1 MKTLVNIKREEKN
14 IKIHELAA
22 KIGIDSSLMS
32 RILSNKRKPTKLQ
45 LKKLSEVLE
54 VDFSELMK
62 EFLTEEIVGI
72 IRDYPQIAG
81 EVLQVAE
88 ERVAY
93 LTSNNRFEV
102 IELST
107 SLQEK
112 LSNVD
117 KLHTKWSSRKP
128 LSETQLKKMEE
139 YFHTSYTFESN
150 RIEGNTLSLQETH
163 LVINEG
169 ITIGGKSMREHLE
182 AVNHKDAIELV
193 KDLIVNNIPFNAY
206 RLKQLHQLILKGVDD
221 RNAGVYRS
229 LPVRISGSEHIPPE
243 PYLLDKLMEDY
254 FLFYDTQKNVL
265 HPVILAA
272 EMHERLVSIHP
283 FIDGNGRTSRLVMN
297 LILLQNGF
305 TIANLKGGL
314 NERLSYYKAL
324 EQVQVN
330 HESDLFYQLIIDRVD
345 ASLEEHIH
353 LAG

>member
-1 MKTLVNIKREEKN
+1 MKTLINIKRKEKN
-14 IKIHELAA
+14 LKIHELAA
-22 KIGIDSSLMS
+22 RIGIDSSLMS
-32 RILSNKRKPTKLQ
+32 RILSNKRKPTKAQ

-54 VDFSELMK
+54 VDFHELMK
-62 EFLTEEIVGI
+62 EVLAEEIVGI
-72 IRDYPQIAG
+72 VKEYPQIASQ
-81 EVLQVAE
+81 VLYVAE

-93 LTSNNRFEV
+93 LTSKNRFEV
-102 IELST
+102 IELT
-107 SLQEK
+107 SDLKEK
-112 LSNVD
+112 LNSVD
-117 KLHTKWSSRKP
+117 LLHKKWSSKKP
-128 LSETQLKKMEE
+128 LSEIQLMKMEE
-139 YFHTSYTFESN
+139 FFHTSYTFESN
-150 RIEGNTLSLQETH
+150 RIEGNTLTLQETH

-193 KDLIVNNIPFNAY
+193 KDLVVNNIPFNAY

-221 RNAGVYRS
+221 RNAGIYRS

-254 FLFYDTQKNVL
+254 FLFYESQKNVL

-283 FIDGNGRTSRLVMN
+283 FIDGNGRISRLVMN
-297 LILLQNGF
+297 LILLQNGYS
-305 TIANLKGGL
+305 ISNLKGNL
-314 NERLSYYKAL
+314 EDRMNYYKAL

-330 HESDLFYQLIIDRVD
+330 HENDQFYQLIVNSV
-345 ASLEEHIH
+345 ASSLEEHIH